1 MKYVGR
7 FYDFCRLLMSCK
19 FPQVGSDNMEE
30 ARNSEV
36 GAIPAPLSETIV
48 TIVITYNQRSR
59 SCLNR
64 TPKECTATTVAV
76 SLKLTS
82 SPKECTATTVAVSLK
97 LTSSPKPNE
106 TSACRQR
113 TPEKT
118 ATLLFRI
125 KSIFALFVYLFAIY
139 LSICVLLNSTI
150 RAPINPLKPELN
162 SICYLL
168 ALLAHHFLHV
178 SRIRGKSL
186 TLRLLMS
193 YIYGAHILD
202 VSRSHTTTQH
212 SR

>member
-64 TPKECTATTVAV
+64 T
-76 SLKLTS
+76 
-82 SPKECTATTVAVSLK
+82 PKECTATTVAVSLK